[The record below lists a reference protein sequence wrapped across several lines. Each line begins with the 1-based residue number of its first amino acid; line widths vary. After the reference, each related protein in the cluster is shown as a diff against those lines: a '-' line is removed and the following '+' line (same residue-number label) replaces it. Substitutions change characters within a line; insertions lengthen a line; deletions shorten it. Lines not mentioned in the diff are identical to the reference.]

1 MIAVSNSTPLIAL
14 SKINRLNLLKEY
26 FHDVYIPEEVYDEVV
41 RRGGELAGASE
52 VASCNWIKVQQVKNR
67 MAVETLSL
75 TLDMGEAEAIVLSK
89 EMDALLIIDDGD
101 GRRTAELLGLKITGT
116 VGILLLAS
124 QEQKLDLKR
133 AMDDLRA
140 VGFRLS
146 DTEYERILSLRDGY
160 SR

>member
-1 MIAVSNSTPLIAL
+1 MIAISNSTPLIAL

-26 FHDVYIPEEVYDEVV
+26 FHDVYIPEGVYDEVV
-41 RRGGELAGASE
+41 RRGGDLAGASE
-52 VASCNWIKVQQVKNR
+52 VASCSWIKVQQVQNR

-75 TLDMGEAEAIVLSK
+75 SLDIGEAEAIVLSK

-101 GRRTAELLGLKITGT
+101 GRKTAEQLGLKITGT

-124 QEQKLDLKR
+124 QERKLDLKK
-133 AMDDLRA
+133 AMDDLRT

-146 DTEYERILSLRDGY
+146 EKEYERILSLRDRY